1 MIYKIVCAGENH
13 FAELYKKDN
22 EEVIIAVDGGY
33 KVLCEN
39 NVKTNY
45 FFGDFD
51 SLEETEIACD
61 NIKKYSSIKD
71 KSEFIDFTSYV
82 NNEKKELRKFKAP
95 KNL

>member
-13 FAELYKKDN
+13 FDELYKKDN

-39 NVKTNY
+39 NIKANY

-51 SLEETEIACD
+51 SLEETEIVCD
-61 NIKKYSSIKD
+61 NIKKI
-71 KSEFIDFTSYV
+71 I
-82 NNEKKELRKFKAP
+82 EKKKVEKFKKASEC
-95 KNL
+95 KASEVSV